1 MKVKNICVGHKYTDK
16 SGTEKTQWEIIGKMF
31 VKDDGKTSIVI
42 KSIPV
47 GWDGSAIVFEQ
58 KKEEQQKASEPQTQ
72 QVQHTQN
79 ANYDDDGVPF

>member
-1 MKVKNICVGHKYTDK
+1 MELKDICVGRKYTDR

-47 GWDGSAIVFEQ
+47 GWDGGAMVFDR
-58 KKEEQQKASEPQTQ
+58 KPKDAPQVQ
-72 QVQHTQN
+72 QVQQQQT
-79 ANYDDDGVPF
+79 DGVPF

>member
-1 MKVKNICVGHKYTDK
+1 MEVKNICVGHKYTDK

-47 GWDGSAIVFEQ
+47 CWDGNAMVFEQ
-58 KKEEQQKASEPQTQ
+58 KKDEQQTSAQ
-72 QVQHTQN
+72 QPAPAQQKT
-79 ANYDDDGVPF
+79 DDELPF